1 MFKIS
6 KSGLTDTWIHF
17 FGIFLRQ
24 KLSTKKNTAFRFLH
38 QNRKTA
44 QNLPKNRFSNRI
56 LCFGVKI
63 SVFSFFLEIS
73 ARRSKN
79 WLRHLSWHMLTRL
92 HVFCFHRLR
101 KLLFNST
108 NKHLC
113 WFRGITASRNV
124 LNFTNTARHGTTRRR
139 THETRLFQ
147 HEFEHLFSLLG
158 RPL

>member
-17 FGIFLRQ
+17 FEIFLRQ

-113 WFRGITASRNV
+113 MV
-124 LNFTNTARHGTTRRR
+124 LKVIMV
-139 THETRLFQ
+139 
-147 HEFEHLFSLLG
+147 
-158 RPL
+158 

>member
-1 MFKIS
+1 MYKIS

-24 KLSTKKNTAFRFLH
+24 KLSSKKNTAFGFLH

-79 WLRHLSWHMLTRL
+79 WLRHLFWHMLTRL
-92 HVFCFHRLR
+92 HVFWFHHLR

-113 WFRGITASRNV
+113 TSLLISRDS
-124 LNFTNTARHGTTRRR
+124 LSIESSAEKTSSLSIRRR
-139 THETRLFQ
+139 LNCC
-147 HEFEHLFSLLG
+147 
-158 RPL
+158 

>member
-1 MFKIS
+1 MYKIS

-17 FGIFLRQ
+17 FEIFLRQ

-79 WLRHLSWHMLTRL
+79 WLRHLFWHMLTRL
-92 HVFCFHRLR
+92 HVFWFHHLR

-108 NKHLC
+108 NKHLWPC
-113 WFRGITASRNV
+113 VKKGATPP
-124 LNFTNTARHGTTRRR
+124 
-139 THETRLFQ
+139 
-147 HEFEHLFSLLG
+147 FSGKYQLG
-158 RPL
+158 G